1 MKRQVKL
8 NMHIMFESVP
18 TLTLTLTLF
27 TNKKLSCRTT
37 LRVIEYS
44 AKSFKV
50 TQGHLK

>member
-18 TLTLTLTLF
+18 TLTLTLF
-27 TNKKLSCRTT
+27 TNKKLSCRTM